1 MKQKQQHLLVASF
14 SILFFVMLGYL
25 VKFFPQTLVS
35 FDTTIQNALRGQLP
49 QLVTVFLSHITI
61 IGNVLSQVIIVTVL
75 FLFFYFWKKWKA
87 EGLFMLFSGSL
98 AGILIIVLKNLY
110 VRERPDIPHL
120 IVEHGFSFPSGH
132 ATGSLLIFGTL
143 FIIFQQRLKDGL
155 LKKLVLLALVA
166 LIIIISLSRIYLGV
180 HYPSDV
186 LAGLLLA
193 FGCLNLIFPYY
204 DEWRFKW
211 RFKSLQK

>member
-25 VKFFPQTLVS
+25 VKFFPQTLIG
-35 FDTTIQNALRGQLP
+35 FDTTIQNAVRGQLP
-49 QLVTVFLSHITI
+49 QMATVFLSHITI
-61 IGNVLSQVIIVTVL
+61 IGNVLSQVIIVTAL
-75 FLFFYFWKKWKA
+75 FLFFYFVKKWRA
-87 EGLFMLFSGSL
+87 EGLFVLLSGSL
-98 AGILIIVLKNLY
+98 AGLLILLFKNIYGRL
-110 VRERPDIPHL
+110 RPDIPHL
-120 IVEHGFSFPSGH
+120 IIEHGFSFPSGH
-132 ATGSLLIFGTL
+132 ATGALLIFGSL
-143 FIIFQQRLKDGL
+143 FIICQQRLKDGL
-155 LKKLVLLALVA
+155 LKKLVLLALAA
-166 LIIIISLSRIYLGV
+166 LIIIIPISRIYLGV